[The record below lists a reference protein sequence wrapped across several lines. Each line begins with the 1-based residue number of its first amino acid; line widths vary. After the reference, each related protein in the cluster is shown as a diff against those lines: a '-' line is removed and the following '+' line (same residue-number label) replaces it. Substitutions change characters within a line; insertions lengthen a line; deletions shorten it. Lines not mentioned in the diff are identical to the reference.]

1 MKQDQGWTERLKGQ
15 LEGFRPQLEKLP
27 SLDDLRAEK
36 LTGKLSAKLSVRAV
50 HQTLRRLTRQFDE
63 TGPDMKQI
71 DDLSF
76 AGPDGDI
83 TARLYTPHGAVSDG
97 GPAFVYIHGGGWVTG
112 SIDSHEA
119 ICLRIASGS
128 ALRVLSVEYRL
139 APDHPFPAAIDD
151 CEAALNWVLSGQAS
165 GYGIDAGRIAIGGD
179 SAGGNMTAF
188 LAQKYRTQLK
198 AQILFYP
205 VMQMLE
211 LKPQKPGPQDRLQ
224 LGFVALKF
232 IEEHYLVGADK
243 TDTKVSPL
251 LEDKLT
257 GLPPAY
263 VLTAGL
269 DPLRHEGRAY
279 QEKMRAVGIKVDYR
293 HEKAMPHGFLNF
305 ARAFPRAKRVTT
317 EVADFL
323 RQHI

>member
-1 MKQDQGWTERLKGQ
+1 VSKSKEWVERLKVQ

-36 LTGKLSAKLSVRAV
+36 RSGKLSVKAV
-50 HQTLRRLTRQFDE
+50 HQTMRRLTKQFDE
-63 TGPDMKQI
+63 PGPEMKNI
-71 DDLSF
+71 E
-76 AGPDGDI
+76 DI
-83 TARLYTPHGAVSDG
+83 NYTPHGAASDG
-97 GPAFVYIHGGGWVTG
+97 GPTFVYLHGGGWVTG
-112 SIDSHEA
+112 SIASHEG

-151 CEAALNWVLSGQAS
+151 CEAALKWVLDGQGDAH
-165 GYGIDAGRIAIGGD
+165 GIDSSRIAIGGD

-188 LAQKYRTQLK
+188 LAQKYRKQLN

-232 IEEHYLVGADK
+232 IEEHYLAGADK

-251 LEDKLT
+251 LEDNLV
-257 GLPPAY
+257 GLPPTY
-263 VLTAGL
+263 IMTAGL
-269 DPLRHEGRAY
+269 DPLRHEGKAY
-279 QEKMRAVGIKVDYR
+279 RDKMLAAGITVDSY

-305 ARAFPRAKRVTT
+305 ARAFPPAKRITT
-317 EVADFL
+317 NVADFL
-323 RQHI
+323 RRHI